1 MRKGALDLT
10 PLALLL
16 LRVNLLGFLIA
27 FALLGKPIE
36 KSSADSALLCITC
49 LKMDGDAPV
58 ANAAPDAVLASDALR
73 ALQEYGGEQDDI
85 Y

>member
-1 MRKGALDLT
+1 
-10 PLALLL
+10 
-16 LRVNLLGFLIA
+16 
-27 FALLGKPIE
+27 
-36 KSSADSALLCITC
+36 
-49 LKMDGDAPV
+49 MDGDAPV